1 MPESTAPMS
10 AIAFDFGLKQIGVAY
25 GQTLTNTAKGLSI
38 VKAHDGI
45 PQWISI
51 SALLDQWKPSVVLVG
66 LPLNMDGSESEL
78 STRARKFARRLEG
91 RFGIQVKMVDER
103 LTSQEAKSL
112 LREQSQNQRGRNDDL
127 TKIDHIAA
135 ALILQS
141 WLDDQSLGCAI

>member
-1 MPESTAPMS
+1 MKYLSVDLGDRRTG
-10 AIAFDFGLKQIGVAY
+10 IAVGNDELNIAHPLTVLEVPIGNE
-25 GQTLTNTAKGLSI
+25 LI
-38 VKAHDGI
+38 H
-45 PQWISI
+45 SI
-51 SALLDQWKPSVVLVG
+51 SQLMQEHEIDGLVLG

-141 WLDDQSLGCAI
+141 WLDDQSLGRAI